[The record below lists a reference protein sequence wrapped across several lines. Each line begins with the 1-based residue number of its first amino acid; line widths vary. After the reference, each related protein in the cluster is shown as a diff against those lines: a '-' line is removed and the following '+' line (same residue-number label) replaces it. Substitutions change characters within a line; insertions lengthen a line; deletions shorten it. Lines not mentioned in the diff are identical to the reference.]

1 MTSNKVVVDHARR
14 RRAGLLAALFVLA
27 GLVALQACRKRSS
40 PGWTEVQSGDPR
52 VDGIF
57 QALRE
62 LGLAA
67 ALDSLEHQA
76 KQDSTVL
83 RAGHQLAHELGR
95 QAFALSNESDTV
107 IAQCR
112 ADFASGCYHGVV
124 EAFLAQHRVVDMGV
138 LEQMCGGAERSP
150 HSGSLFECVHG
161 VGHGVLGAAGGE
173 VAHALRD
180 CDGLSSDAL
189 RGSCHEGVFMEAI
202 TVAIAGDGHAH
213 GAHAVHHGALTLTPS
228 DPYSPCRQYQGRYGE
243 ACWLFQGFLIL
254 RSVGFDAGRALRV
267 CDRAPTGW
275 TSRCYQ
281 SVGHQLTGLFQRDD
295 HWVIVRCQSGRP
307 DLGSQCAAGAVLA
320 RIAEDWSGRRARQFC
335 GEVPRGWRDGCLGAY
350 ERRMAALQLRSRGA

>member
-1 MTSNKVVVDHARR
+1 VISNKVVVDRTRR
-14 RRAGLLAALFVLA
+14 RRAGVLAALLVLA
-27 GLVALQACRKRSS
+27 GLVGLQAWRKWIS
-40 PGWTEVQSGDPR
+40 PGWTEVHVRDPR
-52 VDGIF
+52 VGGIF
-57 QALRE
+57 QALHE

-76 KQDSTVL
+76 KQDSIVL

-95 QAFALSNESDTV
+95 QAFAMSNESDTV

-124 EAFLAQHRVVDMGV
+124 EAFLAHHRVVDMGA
-138 LEQMCGGAERSP
+138 LEQICAGADRSP

-161 VGHGVLGAAGGE
+161 VGHGVLGATGGE

-180 CDGLSSDAL
+180 CDALSSDAL

-202 TVAIAGDGHAH
+202 TAVIAGDGHVSGHAH
-213 GAHAVHHGALTLTPS
+213 GADAVHHGALTLTPG

-267 CDRAPTGW
+267 CDQAPTGW
-275 TSRCYQ
+275 TARCYQ

-295 HWVIVRCQSGRP
+295 HWVIVRCRSGRP
-307 DLGSQCAAGAVLA
+307 DLGPQCAAGAVLA

-335 GEVPRGWRDGCLGAY
+335 NEVPEGWRDGCLGAY
-350 ERRMAALQLRSRGA
+350 GRRMAARGRA